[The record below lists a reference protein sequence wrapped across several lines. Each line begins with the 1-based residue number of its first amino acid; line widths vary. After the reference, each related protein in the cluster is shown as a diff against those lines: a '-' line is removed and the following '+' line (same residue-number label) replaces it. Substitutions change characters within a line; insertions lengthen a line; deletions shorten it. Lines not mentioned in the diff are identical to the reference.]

1 MLLEV
6 RVEFHLVNGWGDV
19 EVRYL
24 LLPELW
30 RHVGNPD
37 GTDLTGLLGFLQ
49 DPPGFVN
56 LAVWLVQEVEV
67 DVVQTELLQGS
78 IDPLL
83 SLVVVEVG
91 YPELGRY
98 ENVVTL
104 NAALGDGLTHGFFVL
119 VGGRR
124 INQAVAGVQSV
135 GNSLFGLA
143 EVRNLEDPEAQGW
156 HFNTVI

>member
-1 MLLEV
+1 M
-6 RVEFHLVNGWGDV
+6 
-19 EVRYL
+19 
-24 LLPELW
+24 
-30 RHVGNPD
+30 
-37 GTDLTGLLGFLQ
+37 
-49 DPPGFVN
+49 
-56 LAVWLVQEVEV
+56 
-67 DVVQTELLQGS
+67 QGS
-78 IDPLL
+78 IDLLL

-104 NAALGDGLTHGFFVL
+104 NAALGDGLTYGFFIL
-119 VGGRR
+119 VDGRR

-143 EVRNLEDPEAQGW
+143 EVWNLEDPEAQGW